1 LDINN
6 PSLTVDG
13 LIDYMSEEYQLDVS
27 MLSSGVTILY
37 SDFMDRKKQ
46 AERKTMTLK
55 KLVETVTKKVIDFFP
70 LEIFLL
76 PFLGYFS
83 FFS

>member
-13 LIDYMSEEYQLDVS
+13 LIDYMSEEYQVDVS

-70 LEIFLL
+70 LELL
-76 PFLGYFS
+76 LS
-83 FFS
+83 

>member
-1 LDINN
+1 
-6 PSLTVDG
+6 VEG
-13 LIDYMSEEYQLDVS
+13 LIAYFSAEYKLDVS

-46 AERKTMTLK
+46 QERKVMTLK
-55 KLVETVTKKVIDFFP
+55 GLVETVTKKVKQQLFI
-70 LEIFLL
+70 EH
-76 PFLGYFS
+76 